1 MVQIKFAVFAI
12 IVLSLWIGH
21 LYVLAPPL
29 SARAVDAAMA
39 HATAAPASLE
49 AKLDEQRRELQR
61 LAVKAAASG
70 ALAALQAA
78 RAKNEAPAAEKFVP
92 FRDGLVAAVP
102 EALRDKLVV
111 GLANELG
118 NIYSSGRGKA
128 LSGKSD
134 LDLGALVQSGSDGVW
149 QDAFGTTQVFF
160 SFPIAVPAEAKPIG
174 FVVVGFPLATGGL
187 LESAAKRGGLDAI
200 ALLRAGQVVS
210 IAGPHRPRAE
220 EIDRNITPGRTAV
233 AQSGSINSLGPFK
246 FPIATNGDPFGGRA
260 PLWIASRQAVASTPY
275 EVIGLI
281 TVRPFM
287 QALGNYQRLALLGFV
302 VILGLSLVGIAI
314 IGAYIPFFGG
324 EDDEPR
330 AVLSAAFRR
339 TFARA
344 SGRSPTH
351 AEDPS
356 SIDQAPPWAGKGRLK
371 SPPPPIDSLNGAG
384 GAASPAGE
392 DPLPPD
398 ATRVASI
405 PEELLR
411 ESAYPTEAE
420 PTPLRRFPDP
430 PPSAR
435 KPSDPDED
443 HFREVFDAFVST
455 RAQCG
460 ESADGIN
467 YQRFATKLRTN
478 RDQLVQKYN
487 CRTVRFQV
495 YVKDGK
501 AALKAT
507 PVRA

>member
-1 MVQIKFAVFAI
+1 MVQVKFAVFAI
-12 IVLSLWIGH
+12 IVLGLWIGH
-21 LYVLAPPL
+21 LYVLSPPL

-39 HATAAPASLE
+39 HAIAAPASLE
-49 AKLDEQRRELQR
+49 AKIDEQRRELQR
-61 LAVKAAASG
+61 LSARVAPSG

-78 RAKNEAPAAEKFVP
+78 RAKSEAPTAEKFVP
-92 FRDGLVAAVP
+92 FRDGVVAAVP
-102 EALRDKLVV
+102 EPLRDKLVV

-134 LDLGALVQSGSDGVW
+134 LDLGSLIQSGTEGAW
-149 QDAFGTTQVFF
+149 HDAFGTTQVFF
-160 SFPIAVPAEAKPIG
+160 SFPVAVPTEPKPLG

-187 LESAAKRGGLDAI
+187 LESAAKNAGLDAI
-200 ALLRAGQVVS
+200 ALLRAGRVVS
-210 IAGPHRPRAE
+210 IAGPQRPRPE
-220 EIDRNITPGRTAV
+220 EIDRKITPGRTAV
-233 AQSGSINSLGPFK
+233 AHWGSLNSLGPFK
-246 FPIATNGDPFGGRA
+246 FPVATNGDPLGGRA

-324 EDDEPR
+324 EDEEPR

-339 TFARA
+339 TFGRA
-344 SGRSPTH
+344 SGRSSLH
-351 AEDPS
+351 AEDRS
-356 SIDQAPPWAGKGRLK
+356 TIDRA
-371 SPPPPIDSLNGAG
+371 PPPPVDSLNGAG
-384 GAASPAGE
+384 AARASPARE
-392 DPLPPD
+392 APLPPD
-398 ATRVASI
+398 ATRVASV

-411 ESAYPTEAE
+411 ESAYPTEGE
-420 PTPLRRFPDP
+420 PTPLRRFPGTQP
-430 PPSAR
+430 LAP
-435 KPSDPDED
+435 KPSDPDEE
-443 HFREVFDAFVST
+443 HFRKVFDAFLST

-467 YQRFATKLRTN
+467 YERFATKLRTN
-478 RDQLVQKYN
+478 RDQLVQRYN
-487 CRTVRFQV
+487 CRTVRFHV

-507 PVRA
+507 PVRE

>member
-1 MVQIKFAVFAI
+1 MVQVKFAVFAI

-49 AKLDEQRRELQR
+49 AKLDEQRREIQR
-61 LAVKAAASG
+61 LTVKAAASG

-78 RAKNEAPAAEKFVP
+78 RAKSEAPAAEKFTP

-102 EALRDKLVV
+102 EPLRDKLVV

-134 LDLGALVQSGSDGVW
+134 LDLGALVQTGSEGVW

-160 SFPIAVPAEAKPIG
+160 SFPIAVPAETKPIG

-210 IAGPHRPRAE
+210 IAGPQRPRAE
-220 EIDRNITPGRTAV
+220 EIDKNITPGRTAV
-233 AQSGSINSLGPFK
+233 AHWGSLDSLGPFK
-246 FPIATNGDPFGGRA
+246 FPMATNGDAFGG
-260 PLWIASRQAVASTPY
+260 

-344 SGRSPTH
+344 SGKSPTQT
-351 AEDPS
+351 EDPS
-356 SIDQAPPWAGKGRLK
+356 SVDQAPPWAAKGGLNPH
-371 SPPPPIDSLNGAG
+371 PPPVDSLNGAG
-384 GAASPAGE
+384 AATRARE
-392 DPLPPD
+392 AALPPD

-420 PTPLRRFPDP
+420 PTPLRRFPETQ
-430 PPSAR
+430 PSAP

-467 YQRFATKLRTN
+467 YERFATKLRTN

-495 YVKDGK
+495 YVKEGK

-507 PVRA
+507 PVRE

>member
-1 MVQIKFAVFAI
+1 
-12 IVLSLWIGH
+12 
-21 LYVLAPPL
+21 
-29 SARAVDAAMA
+29 
-39 HATAAPASLE
+39 
-49 AKLDEQRRELQR
+49 
-61 LAVKAAASG
+61 
-70 ALAALQAA
+70 
-78 RAKNEAPAAEKFVP
+78 
-92 FRDGLVAAVP
+92 
-102 EALRDKLVV
+102 
-111 GLANELG
+111 
-118 NIYSSGRGKA
+118 
-128 LSGKSD
+128 
-134 LDLGALVQSGSDGVW
+134 
-149 QDAFGTTQVFF
+149 
-160 SFPIAVPAEAKPIG
+160 
-174 FVVVGFPLATGGL
+174 
-187 LESAAKRGGLDAI
+187 
-200 ALLRAGQVVS
+200 VS
-210 IAGPHRPRAE
+210 IAGPQRPRAE

-233 AQSGSINSLGPFK
+233 AHWGTLNSLGPFK

-344 SGRSPTH
+344 SGRSPTQ

-356 SIDQAPPWAGKGRLK
+356 SVDQPPWAAKAGLH
-371 SPPPPIDSLNGAG
+371 PPPPPVGSHNGAG
-384 GAASPAGE
+384 AAALASREA
-392 DPLPPD
+392 PLPPD
-398 ATRVASI
+398 ATRVANV

-411 ESAYPTEAE
+411 ESAYPSEGE
-420 PTPLRRFPDP
+420 PTPLRRFSGTQ
-430 PPSAR
+430 PSA
-435 KPSDPDED
+435 KPFDPDEE

-460 ESADGIN
+460 ESADGIH
-467 YQRFATKLRTN
+467 YERFATKLRTN

-507 PVRA
+507 PVRE

>member
-1 MVQIKFAVFAI
+1 MVQVKFAVFAI

-29 SARAVDAAMA
+29 SARAIDAAMA

-49 AKLDEQRRELQR
+49 AKIDEQRRELQR
-61 LAVKAAASG
+61 LTVKAAASG

-78 RAKNEAPAAEKFVP
+78 RGKSEAPPAEKFVP

-102 EALRDKLVV
+102 EPLRDKLVV

-118 NIYSSGRGKA
+118 NIYSSGRGKP
-128 LSGKSD
+128 LSGKAD
-134 LDLGALVQSGSDGVW
+134 LDLGPLVQSGTEGIW

-160 SFPIAVPAEAKPIG
+160 SFPVAVPTETKPIG
-174 FVVVGFPLATGGL
+174 FVIVGFPLATGGL
-187 LESAAKRGGLDAI
+187 LESAAKRVGLDAI
-200 ALLRAGQVVS
+200 ALLRGGQVVS
-210 IAGPHRPRAE
+210 IAGSQRPRPE

-233 AQSGSINSLGPFK
+233 AHWGSVNSLGPFK

-260 PLWIASRQAVASTPY
+260 PLWLASRQAVAATPY
-275 EVIGLI
+275 EVIGLV

-314 IGAYIPFFGG
+314 IGAYVPFFGG

-344 SGRSPTH
+344 SGRSPTQ

-356 SIDQAPPWAGKGRLK
+356 SIDPAPPWATKAG
-371 SPPPPIDSLNGAG
+371 SNPPPPPVDSLNGAG
-384 GAASPAGE
+384 AAASPARQA
-392 DPLPPD
+392 PLPPD
-398 ATRVASI
+398 ATRVATV

-411 ESAYPTEAE
+411 ESAYPTEGE
-420 PTPLRRFPDP
+420 PTPLRRFQGTP
-430 PPSAR
+430 PFAP
-435 KPSDPDED
+435 KPSDPDEE

-467 YQRFATKLRTN
+467 YERFATKLRTN

-507 PVRA
+507 PVRE

>member
-1 MVQIKFAVFAI
+1 MVQVKFAVFAI

-39 HATAAPASLE
+39 HATAASASLE
-49 AKLDEQRRELQR
+49 AKIDEQRRELQR
-61 LAVKAAASG
+61 LTVKVAASG

-78 RAKNEAPAAEKFVP
+78 RAKSEAPAAEKFVP

-102 EALRDKLVV
+102 EPLRDKLVV
-111 GLANELG
+111 GLANEFG

-134 LDLGALVQSGSDGVW
+134 LDLGALVQSGTEGIW

-160 SFPIAVPAEAKPIG
+160 SFPVAVPAETKPVG
-174 FVVVGFPLATGGL
+174 FVVVGSPLATGGL

-200 ALLRAGQVVS
+200 ALLRAGQVLS
-210 IAGPHRPRAE
+210 IAGPQRPRPE

-233 AQSGSINSLGPFK
+233 AHWGSLNSLGPFK

-344 SGRSPTH
+344 SGRSPSQ

-356 SIDQAPPWAGKGRLK
+356 WASKGGLN
-371 SPPPPIDSLNGAG
+371 PPPPPVDSLNGAR
-384 GAASPAGE
+384 AVASARE
-392 DPLPPD
+392 APLPPD
-398 ATRVASI
+398 ATRVASV

-411 ESAYPTEAE
+411 ESAYPTEGE
-420 PTPLRRFPDP
+420 PTPLRRFPGTQ
-430 PPSAR
+430 PSAP
-435 KPSDPDED
+435 KPSDPDEE

-467 YQRFATKLRTN
+467 YERFATKLRTN

-495 YVKDGK
+495 YVKEGK

-507 PVRA
+507 PVRE

>member
-1 MVQIKFAVFAI
+1 MVQVNFEFLKLKARSVGLGPLCAR
-12 IVLSLWIGH
+12 
-21 LYVLAPPL
+21 PPRL

-49 AKLDEQRRELQR
+49 AKLDEQRREIQR
-61 LAVKAAASG
+61 LTVKAAASG

-78 RAKNEAPAAEKFVP
+78 RAKSEAPAAEKFTP

-102 EALRDKLVV
+102 EPLRDRLVV

-134 LDLGALVQSGSDGVW
+134 LDLGALVQTGSEGVW

-160 SFPIAVPAEAKPIG
+160 SFPVAVPAETKPVG
-174 FVVVGFPLATGGL
+174 FVVVGSPLATGGL

-200 ALLRAGQVVS
+200 ALLRAGQVLS
-210 IAGPHRPRAE
+210 IAGPQRPRPE

-233 AQSGSINSLGPFK
+233 AHWGSLNSLGPFK

-314 IGAYIPFFGG
+314 IGAYIPFFWG

-330 AVLSAAFRR
+330 AVLSAAFLR

-344 SGRSPTH
+344 SGRSPTQT
-351 AEDPS
+351 EDPS
-356 SIDQAPPWAGKGRLK
+356 SVDQAPPWAAKGGLNPH
-371 SPPPPIDSLNGAG
+371 PPPVDSLNGAG
-384 GAASPAGE
+384 AATRARE
-392 DPLPPD
+392 AALPPD

-411 ESAYPTEAE
+411 ESAYTTEAE
-420 PTPLRRFPDP
+420 PTPLRRFPETQ
-430 PPSAR
+430 PSAP

-455 RAQCG
+455 RARCG
-460 ESADGIN
+460 ESPYGLN

-478 RDQLVQKYN
+478 RDQLVQRYN

-495 YVKDGK
+495 YVKEGK

-507 PVRA
+507 PVRE